1 MQITTELLEK
11 QRAALVT
18 ERDGYL
24 EEAENLRAQATGVEG
39 ALRIIDYL
47 LTLARKPEG
56 NHE

>member
-39 ALRIIDYL
+39 ALRIIDHL